1 MDGEM
6 DPSVLSYGY
15 VGLRIASKSRRTGV
29 PPALTVTP
37 YRSTGRSARIRFS
50 ADPLGELDPE

>member
-6 DPSVLSYGY
+6 NPSVLSYGY

-37 YRSTGRSARIRFS
+37 YRSLGTGARIRFS
-50 ADPLGELDPE
+50 ADPLGEVNPE